1 MAGGQEHLKQ
11 QAVQQYGVDASEA
24 ENMST
29 DELTNLVLR
38 KFTEREYKVDA
49 GELEGK
55 GNQDVIQVL
64 VRGMVSDVLKKD
76 PSEITPETS
85 FKDLGADSLDMV
97 ELLMRIEDVV
107 RIFGDTKI
115 ADEDAEIDTV
125 GEAVQKIDEYI
136 NKSVA
141 A

>member
-1 MAGGQEHLKQ
+1 MASALDQLKQ
-11 QAVQQYGVDASEA
+11 QAVQQYDVDPADV

-38 KFTEREYKVDA
+38 KFAEREYKVDA
-49 GELEGK
+49 AETEGK
-55 GNQDVIQVL
+55 DNRALIEVL
-64 VRGMVSDVLKKD
+64 VRSMVGDVLKKD
-76 PSEITPETS
+76 ASEVTAESS

-107 RIFGDTKI
+107 RLFGDTKI

-125 GEAVQKIDEYI
+125 GEAVEKIDEYI
-136 NKSVA
+136 GKSIA